1 MSADNLCFGRFKI
14 LTKTTEET
22 LNLITELRLDIEVE
36 HRLNYISFYSNSED
50 YDVFQVK
57 NQYILVRYLERYE
70 QVDDP
75 YFTKVIDKG
84 NNEFHFFTLFYNGGT
99 CLQEILEYE
108 LNKLT

>member
-1 MSADNLCFGRFKI
+1 MSSDILHFGKFRI

-22 LNLITELRLDIEVE
+22 LDLITELQLNIEIE
-36 HRLNYISFYSNSED
+36 HYPNYISFYSNSED

-57 NQYILVRYLERYE
+57 NQYILVRYLEQYK

-75 YFTKVIDKG
+75 YFTKVIDEG
-84 NNEFHFFTLFYNGGT
+84 NDEYFFLASFYNGGT

-108 LNKLT
+108 LNKLK